1 MSRVTK
7 QTINRTVIDVS
18 DLIAWQGN
26 LSGIQ
31 RMVAE
36 MAYRYEK
43 AGALF
48 CYYNEESRAFFP
60 LESFTGLMNK
70 RQHVAQPITQHH
82 SVSKSS
88 RYADIR
94 SIAHQISP
102 PILVR
107 VAKKSKHI
115 LVGHKTSARVE
126 SMDIHFRFNKND
138 TLLIFGA
145 HWDKPHYTEVLSNL
159 KAEHSLRIGHTVYDL
174 IPIVD
179 RAHVAEVEHVRFPL
193 YIEAISRI
201 SDIIYVISESTKKDY
216 IHFLKTKNIASPKIK
231 VLILGED
238 FTSTQS
244 IKPAAAAL
252 DSPYLLM
259 VGTVEVRKNH
269 ALLYGTYKRAHEQ
282 GIELPSLIIAGRQ
295 GWLSGDIYFQMT
307 HDSQVRDKFIF
318 IHDANDHQL
327 AWLYEHCLFTV
338 FSSYYEGWGLPV
350 AEAAY
355 YGKTCA
361 ASNTS
366 SIPEVAGKGAVYF
379 SPYSTDEC
387 LAAIR
392 TLLDDKNRAV
402 HEKIIKNRHP
412 ATWDATFLQS
422 KDIL

>member
-1 MSRVTK
+1 MPRVTK
-7 QTINRTVIDVS
+7 QTTTRTIIDVS
-18 DLIAWQGN
+18 DLITWQGN

-43 AGALF
+43 TGALF
-48 CYYNEESRAFFP
+48 CYYSEESRAFFP
-60 LESFTGLMNK
+60 LDSFTGLMNK
-70 RQHVAQPITQHH
+70 RERVVEPTTQRN
-82 SVSKSS
+82 STTKSS
-88 RYADIR
+88 SPANIR
-94 SIAHQISP
+94 SIVHQLTP
-102 PILVR
+102 PILIR
-107 VAKKSKHI
+107 ALKKSKHI
-115 LVGHKTSARVE
+115 LVGNKPPARVE
-126 SMDIHFRFNKND
+126 LTDIYFRFNKND

-145 HWDKPHYTEVLSNL
+145 HWDKPHYTEVLGTL

-174 IPIVD
+174 IPVVD
-179 RAHVAEVEHVRFPL
+179 RAHVAEVEHIRFPL

-216 IHFLKTKNIASPKIK
+216 IHFLKTNNIASPKIK

-238 FTSTQS
+238 FTSTQAS
-244 IKPAAAAL
+244 KPAVSAL

-269 ALLYGTYKRAHEQ
+269 ALLYGTYKRAYEQ

-318 IHDANDHQL
+318 IHDANDQQL

-366 SIPEVAGKGAVYF
+366 SIPEVAGNGAVYY

-387 LAAIR
+387 LVAIR
-392 TLLDDKNRAV
+392 TLLNNKDRAGY
-402 HEKIIKNRHP
+402 EKIIKNRHP
-412 ATWDATFLQS
+412 ATWDATFIQS